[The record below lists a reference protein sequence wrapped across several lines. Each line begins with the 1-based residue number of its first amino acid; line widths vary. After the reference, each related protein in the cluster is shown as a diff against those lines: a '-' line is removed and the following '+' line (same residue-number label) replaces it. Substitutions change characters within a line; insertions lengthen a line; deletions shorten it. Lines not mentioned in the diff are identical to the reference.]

1 MKRKKLLIIV
11 SILVAIALAG
21 TGFYLVENRIADKSG
36 PLELYGNVDIREVN
50 LAFQIP
56 ERVKEILVEEG
67 DLVRKGDKLG
77 TLETVRIQNSIRK
90 AEAAVKAQEAVLLK
104 RKTARARN

>member
-36 PLELYGNVDIREVN
+36 PLELYGNVDIR
-50 LAFQIP
+50 
-56 ERVKEILVEEG
+56 
-67 DLVRKGDKLG
+67 
-77 TLETVRIQNSIRK
+77 
-90 AEAAVKAQEAVLLK
+90 
-104 RKTARARN
+104 